1 MRWGP
6 TFCHILICS
15 FCISHYLCELLS
27 PCYDSVIQSVC
38 LCSLCSLLISESE
51 LSSPSV
57 SKTQTISLSH
67 KTFQEPTSS
76 FPGTVPLSP
85 KCTCPHVACSGCT
98 RDWAMR
104 GIPRR
109 GIHSQMISVP
119 SDDDQTTPLGLKWR
133 LGTKADAGTNS
144 QTARGKLGYWT
155 TADLLCCRWLPVGDG
170 WDHRTR
176 DSLLIP
182 DFSWLKASLLAS
194 WGAVN
199 AFLWHTTL
207 LSKKSPPSFETAP
220 VLSA

>member
-6 TFCHILICS
+6 TFCHILICVFAFPIIGVNFCLPAMILWSSQFAFALFAHCLYQNLS
-15 FCISHYLCELLS
+15 FLLLQFQKHRRSPWVIRPSRNQPLHFLELFLCH
-27 PCYDSVIQSVC
+27 QSV
-38 LCSLCSLLISESE
+38 
-51 LSSPSV
+51 
-57 SKTQTISLSH
+57 H
-67 KTFQEPTSS
+67 
-76 FPGTVPLSP
+76 VPMWPVLGALV
-85 KCTCPHVACSGCT
+85 TEQWEGFLGVEFILQ
-98 RDWAMR
+98 W
-104 GIPRR
+104 
-109 GIHSQMISVP
+109 SVP

-133 LGTKADAGTNS
+133 LSTKADAGTNS